1 MSLRACILGLFVASV
16 SSLALAIEE
25 PFCNI
30 PANCVNDV
38 MSVKFAGAAE
48 VTNVT
53 LDQALEATVQID
65 EIFSTPTQ
73 GFSYGLQ
80 HDAAFLEI
88 TTVNSINSVSTA
100 TITPQ
105 LFDANGEPILDANGN
120 PTFGPDEPLP
130 RPKNAAGV
138 NLKWSFEVTV
148 KAETGNGIIS
158 AIVLAQQE
166 KVRLPDGSK
175 NYKICDVK
183 YKVKAVPPAAG
194 TKIFFTS
201 ELNPAK
207 SPKTAVNLTVG
218 AKSKQPTKVNNAL
231 VKGGAAPVDCA
242 LPPFGFYFG
251 SPAAGVFDIA
261 AAKSVKVQMRNKDV
275 VSLGFSLG
283 IKKAAG
289 VLTFENTLGP
299 AAGQETELVIT
310 YTQNNQLLE
319 KAGAELKGNSATG
332 APADNLSGI
341 TRGAALTGNDPGDF
355 LGVDVTPTVG
365 GPGATVGYVADTNA
379 TNKSI
384 PATADAGQ
392 TCNANE
398 ILIVNFGG
406 PVLVKFSRGD
416 GNGDGK
422 INVTDGVVVAQNIFA
437 TKFVFF
443 DCKDMLDTN
452 DDGTLNTA
460 DPVFLLTH
468 IFLRGPAP
476 AAPFRACGAD
486 GTPADALGCAAPNC
500 Q

>member
-1 MSLRACILGLFVASV
+1 MTLRACILGLFVASATPI
-16 SSLALAIEE
+16 ALAIEE

-38 MSVKFAGAAE
+38 MSIKVNGGAEVMNAAVDQIIDGAAQLDE
-48 VTNVT
+48 VLSSPV
-53 LDQALEATVQID
+53 
-65 EIFSTPTQ
+65 Q

-80 HDAAFLEI
+80 HDPAFLEI
-88 TTVNSINSVSTA
+88 STLTSLQSVLTA
-100 TITPQ
+100 ILTPV
-105 LFDANGEPILDANGN
+105 LVDENGEPILDANGN
-120 PTFGPDEPLP
+120 PTFGPDVPLP

-138 NLKWSFEVTV
+138 NQKWSFEVTS
-148 KAETGNGIIS
+148 KAEGGNGMIS

-166 KVRLPDGSK
+166 KVRLPEGSK

-201 ELNPAK
+201 ELNPTK

-218 AKSKQPTKVNNAL
+218 GKSKQPTKVNNAL
-231 VKGGAAPVDCA
+231 VKGGTPPPDCA

-251 SPAAGVFDIA
+251 APAAGTFDIA
-261 AAKSVKVQMRNKDV
+261 AAKSVKVQMRNKGF

-310 YTQNNQLLE
+310 YAEGDQLKE
-319 KAGAELKGNSATG
+319 KFGAELKGNSATG
-332 APADNLSGI
+332 APADNISAI
-341 TRGAALTGNDPGDF
+341 KRGAILAPNDPGDF
-355 LGVDVTPTVG
+355 LGVDLAPTVG
-365 GPGATVGYVADTNA
+365 GPGATVGYVADTNQ
-379 TNKSI
+379 TGKSI
-384 PATADAGQ
+384 PASTDAGT

-398 ILIVNFGG
+398 ILIVEFGG
-406 PVLVKFSRGD
+406 VVQRFSRGD

-437 TKFVFF
+437 NKFVFF

-486 GTPADALGCAAPNC
+486 GTTGDALQCAVPNC